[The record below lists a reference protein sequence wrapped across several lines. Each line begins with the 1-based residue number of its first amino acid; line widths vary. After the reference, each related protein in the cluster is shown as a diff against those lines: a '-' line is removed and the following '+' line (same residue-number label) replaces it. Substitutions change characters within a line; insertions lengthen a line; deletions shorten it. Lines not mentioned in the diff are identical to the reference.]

1 MRSFKFV
8 KKMPD
13 GSKVWINLP
22 QILKMVKTPDGQ
34 YYLYLT
40 NGEQYLLDHGE
51 ARDVENYFEGR

>member
-1 MRSFKFV
+1 
-8 KKMPD
+8 MPD